1 MGIISNGNTVI
12 DNGAIDADEVGTTQ
26 IANDAVT
33 ADKLANTAVSAAE
46 YTSATITV
54 DAQGRITAA
63 SSGSAGAGA
72 FINKVN
78 ASGPA
83 SGTVTSNGTKYI
95 AYALG
100 GGGGG
105 GGASVERA
113 GGEGGGGG
121 MGAYS
126 GNISAPFSQ
135 PYGIGGG
142 GTGGNKNNG
151 GSPGGAGN
159 VGGSTFVTNL
169 FTVNGGNGAP
179 GSPRDSSPS
188 GSSGSAPGAFYSG
201 GTPTNNIYVA
211 TGKGAG
217 GAGNPSNGSP
227 GGAGQLFFFDNTGA

>member
-1 MGIISNGNTVI
+1 MGIISDGNTII
-12 DNGAIDADEVGTTQ
+12 DNGAIDANEVDTTQ

-78 ASGPA
+78 ANGPA

-95 AYALG
+95 AYGLS
-100 GGGGG
+100 GGG
-105 GGASVERA
+105 GGASIERP
-113 GGEGGGGG
+113 GGPGGSGG

-126 GNISAPFSQ
+126 GNITAPFSQ

-142 GTGGNKNNG
+142 GNGGAKNNG
-151 GSPGGAGN
+151 GGTGVPGN
-159 VGGSTFVTNL
+159 PGGSTFVTNL
-169 FTVNGGNGAP
+169 FTINGGNGAP
-179 GSPRDSSPS
+179 GSPRDATPS
-188 GSSGSAPGAFYSG
+188 GSPGSAPGAFYSG

-211 TGKGAG
+211 TGRGAG
-217 GAGNPSNGSP
+217 GAGSP
-227 GGAGQLFFFDNTGA
+227 GNGGSGGGGQLFFFDNTGA